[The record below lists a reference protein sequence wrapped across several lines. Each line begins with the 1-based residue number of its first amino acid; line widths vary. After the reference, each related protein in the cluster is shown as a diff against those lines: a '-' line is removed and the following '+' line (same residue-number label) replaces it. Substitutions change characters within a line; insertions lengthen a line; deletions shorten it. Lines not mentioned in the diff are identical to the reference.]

1 MIPRLVHLIAILS
14 TALYLVPTGAH
25 LAELPHKLAMSP
37 VDYMTVQR
45 IYAGWQ
51 LFGLVIGVALGATFA
66 QAITVRSDRRAFQF
80 ALAALVCLALALAD
94 FFAFTYPVNV
104 ATHFWTVLPDNFGAA
119 RRAWE
124 YSHAVAAVLTFLA
137 LTATT
142 WAALVHGQQAA
153 R

>member
-1 MIPRLVHLIAILS
+1 
-14 TALYLVPTGAH
+14 
-25 LAELPHKLAMSP
+25 MSP
-37 VDYMTVQR
+37 VNYMTVQK

-94 FFAFTYPVNV
+94 LFAFTYPVNV
-104 ATHFWTVLPDNFGAA
+104 ATHFWTAMPDNFEAA
-119 RRAWE
+119 RREWE
-124 YSHAVAAVLTFLA
+124 NSHAVAAALTFLA

-142 WAALVHGQQAA
+142 WSALAHGQQAA